1 MTRKQKKMR
10 ARILAAAVLLLAAKL
25 LPTIW
30 LPGAIPFLSVS
41 HAAADGTTAFSLSMW
56 PLYLAA
62 YFTVG
67 WDVLWRAVRNIKNGQ
82 VFDENFLMA
91 VATVGA
97 VGCGELA
104 EGVAVMLF
112 YQVGEL
118 FQSVAVDRSRKSI
131 SSLMDIRPD
140 YANVEREGRLEQ
152 VDPEE
157 VAVGDTIVIKA
168 GERVPLDGTVLDGTS
183 NLDTAALTGES
194 LPRSVKPGDEVIS
207 GCVNLSGLLHVKVSK
222 PYGESTVAKILDLV
236 ENSAAKKAKAEN
248 FITKFARYYTP
259 AVVFAA
265 LALAILPPLLGFGAW
280 MDWLQRA
287 LTFLVVSCPCA
298 LVISIP
304 LSFFGGIGG
313 ASRQGIL
320 VKGGNYLEALA
331 AAGTVVFDKTG
342 TLTRGNFEVTVIHPQ
357 EMDEKELLECAALA
371 ERSSD
376 HPIAQSI
383 LRACKELPALDRIS
397 ASEEIAGHGMHVTV
411 DGREI
416 YAGNARLMDKI
427 GVPITLNC
435 KHDGTII
442 HVAVDGRYM
451 GHIVISDQIK
461 PEAAQ
466 ALKALKAAG
475 VERTVMLTGDARGAA
490 QAVAAQVGVDEVH
503 AQLLPG
509 DKVDQVER
517 LLKEKRPR
525 RTLVFVGDGVNDA
538 PVLSR
543 ADIGVAMGAMGSDAA
558 IEAADVVLMDDD
570 LTKLPRAVAIARK
583 TMRIVKENTV
593 FAIGIKFLVLGLAA
607 IGHANMWMA
616 VFADVG
622 VCILAILNA
631 GRMLRAK

>member
-10 ARILAAAVLLLAAKL
+10 VRILAAAVLLLAAKL

-157 VAVGDTIVIKA
+157 VGVGDTIVIKA

-194 LPRSVKPGDEVIS
+194 LPRSVRPGDEVIS

-475 VERTVMLTGDARGAA
+475 VERTVMLTGDAQGAA